1 MHIEVFE
8 RPIVADA
15 KTAWYWH
22 FRAGNGLIV
31 ADAQRFDTR
40 AQAARAAKA
49 CVKAIF
55 KPVVNLGRSYS
66 PLFSKI
72 KYHAPSKTYRITW
85 E

>member
-22 FRAGNGLIV
+22 FRASNGRIV

-49 CVKAIF
+49 CVKAIVTCVILSSA
-55 KPVVNLGRSYS
+55 PV
-66 PLFSKI
+66 FSKI